1 MDKKILVVD
10 DDQSIRKLLGKALE
24 KSGYDAVVAE
34 SAEDALEIL
43 TKENIQ
49 VMFLDLKLPGMNG
62 IDLCRKI
69 RKENPI
75 ASIYAMTGYN
85 SIFELTECRDAG
97 FDDYFLKPFDLNI
110 IFDAAKNG
118 FDKIERWKKSSI
130 V

>member
-10 DDQSIRKLLGKALE
+10 DDQSIRKLLDKALE
-24 KSGYDAVVAE
+24 KAGYVSVIAE

-43 TKENIQ
+43 EKENIQ

-75 ASIYAMTGYN
+75 ACMYAITGYN

-97 FDDYFLKPFDLNI
+97 FDDYFLKPFDLSI
-110 IFDAAKNG
+110 IIDAAKSG
-118 FDKIERWKKSSI
+118 FAKIERWKQSNI